1 MTASIASPA
10 APSIPVRHPH
20 LDLSAVPRHWNGGDP
35 FATHFMNALSSTFPD
50 GEAFFVKSVM
60 AARDQI
66 DDPLLQRRIRAFA
79 GQEGQHSRLH
89 DAHTKLLIDQ
99 GYTGIATRNRIGR
112 FLMDLSVRKTP
123 RASLAATAALEHLT
137 AILARRLL
145 CESERFTAAMDPTMS
160 TLWRWHALEEAEHK
174 SVAYDVL
181 MRVQPSYALRVFMLA
196 QNTLGL
202 LVEILDRT
210 AYMLWKD
217 GVLFRRATWRSGWR
231 FLFGPQGFLRGMGRD
246 YWRWYRRD
254 FHPDAIDDTS
264 LLESWRPRIEAEIRS
279 AIA

>member
-1 MTASIASPA
+1 MSTASAPA
-10 APSIPVRHPH
+10 APAASISVRRPH
-20 LDLSAVPRHWNGGDP
+20 LDLSQVPRHWNGGEA

-60 AARDQI
+60 HFRDQV
-66 DDPLLQRRIRAFA
+66 DDPELQRRIRDFA

-89 DAHTKLLIDQ
+89 DVHTKLLLDQ
-99 GYTGIATRNRIGR
+99 GYTGIATRNKIARWM
-112 FLMDLSVRKTP
+112 MDLSVRKTP

-145 CESERFTAAMDPTMS
+145 SEPERFTGAMDPEMS
-160 TLWRWHALEEAEHK
+160 KLWRWHALEEAEHK

-181 MRVQPSYALRVFMLA
+181 MQVAPSRSLRALMLA
-196 QNTLGL
+196 QNSIGM

-217 GVLFRRATWRSGWR
+217 GLLFRRATWSSGWR
-231 FLFGPQGFLRGMGRD
+231 FLFGEEGFLRGLGGD
-246 YWRWYRRD
+246 YWPFYRRD
-254 FHPDAIDDTS
+254 FHPDAIDDTP
-264 LLESWRPRIEAEIRS
+264 LLDAWRPRIEAEI
-279 AIA
+279 A